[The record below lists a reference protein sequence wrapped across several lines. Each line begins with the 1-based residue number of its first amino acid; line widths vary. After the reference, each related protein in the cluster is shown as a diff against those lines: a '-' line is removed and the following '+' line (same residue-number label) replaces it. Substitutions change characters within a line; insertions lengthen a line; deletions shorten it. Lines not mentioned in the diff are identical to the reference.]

1 MTRSR
6 FIAIDQMD
14 LRFLQ
19 LRSPTALTIRNMA
32 NSMKKRGQLTPVVL
46 TGEENPYILIDGFKR
61 HAAAHSLGLEA
72 VKATVVNVDLT
83 QAKIMMYLINRAE
96 GLSWIQ
102 EALLVRELV
111 DQDGLKQ
118 TEVAQLLDHHKSWVN
133 RRLMII
139 RRLAPEIMEDLRL
152 ELLPTGSPASLARVA
167 PRNQGDLS
175 AAIQHY
181 GLSLREIHALTD
193 IWCKAR
199 GPAEKQ
205 FLLRSP
211 REALALVKEEQAGL
225 VALQKVQQLLSIFK
239 KQLDGPFQ
247 DPDSN
252 AIAQLRHCLT
262 QIKSQM
268 HAIEQTLAR
277 EEQ

>member
-14 LRFLQ
+14 LRFFQ
-19 LRSPTALTIRNMA
+19 LRSPTALAIRNMA

-46 TGEENPYILIDGFKR
+46 AGEEKPYILIDGFKR
-61 HAAAHSLGLEA
+61 HAAAQSLGLEA

-83 QAKIMMYLINRAE
+83 QAKIMMYLMNRAE

-139 RRLAPEIMEDLRL
+139 RSLAPEIMEDLRL
-152 ELLPTGSPASLARVA
+152 ELLPPGSPASLARVA

-175 AAIQHY
+175 AAIQRH
-181 GLSLREIHALTD
+181 GLSLKEIHTLID

-199 GPAEKQ
+199 DPAGKQ

-211 REALALVKEEQAGL
+211 REALTLVKEEQDGL
-225 VALQKVQQLLSIFK
+225 PALQKVRQLLSIFK
-239 KQLDGPFQ
+239 KRLDAPFQ
-247 DPDSN
+247 DLDSN
-252 AIAQLRHCLT
+252 AIAQLRYCLT

-268 HAIEQTLAR
+268 HAIEQTLAK